1 MSPNFKRSVSVPRVC
16 GGCGWGP
23 FCRELVP
30 PLCFATSGCSCVRSS
45 MRFLKLWWQIALE
58 WRHECCMGY
67 VLGRKPE
74 HETLC
79 FSVSSGC
86 SRRWKVPRVCGG
98 CGWVRFCRELVPPLC
113 SATSVAPAC
122 VVLCVSWI
130 CGGMS
135 HWNGCMIVVIWCCHV
150 HRYVQVCDIMLQKT
164 LYNGCVK
171 VAWHRGCMR
180 NTITILFCSWTS

>member
-30 PLCFATSGCSCVRSS
+30 PLCFATSGCSCVRISL
-45 MRFLKLWWQIALE
+45 RFLKLWWQIALKLL
-58 WRHECCMGY
+58 HECCMGY

-86 SRRWKVPRVCGG
+86 RRRWKVSRVCGW
-98 CGWVRFCRELVPPLC
+98 CGWNRFCRELVPPLC
-113 SATSVAPAC
+113 SATSGCSCVHSFMRFLNLWWHVALEWLHDC
-122 VVLCVSWI
+122 RHL
-130 CGGMS
+130 
-135 HWNGCMIVVIWCCHV
+135 
-150 HRYVQVCDIMLQKT
+150 MLPR
-164 LYNGCVK
+164 
-171 VAWHRGCMR
+171 A
-180 NTITILFCSWTS
+180 